1 MPPPAFSLSELA
13 PAQLI
18 DPRELRRRVSWT
30 NTPARGYN
38 VALMTIPL
46 PRCRPVAFALV
57 AMALCAALFGNATA
71 RSPLEQEWSPYSG
84 WALTSFELS
93 GVPGGLEG
101 ELKAGLA
108 QSGKSRLLRRPAL
121 PAFSARVLEEDIA
134 RIRLFLAREGY
145 PAAQVTPVAS
155 FDNTRK
161 RLGLILEI
169 APGPATRVAT
179 VDLQGWPQGLALPD
193 SAAGEMPRA
202 GRRFRDA
209 ELEASRQYLR
219 RYLRDRGFALAEV
232 TFEAHPTGDTT
243 ATVTAAVAPGDRYH
257 ITTVTTTGCSP
268 DLVPVTSRLTNL
280 KPPVLYSETRI
291 EEVAFDLRSTQL
303 YRQVTMSVSPE
314 APGELHLLATVEN
327 ARMRSVEAS
336 LGTWSDNPWM
346 VRAGWNHRNLF
357 GGGRGLDAQAAF
369 APHNQ
374 SVGGGLTWFGWLS
387 PRARTRTG
395 AGWVREDEEAY
406 QSREWRLDLT
416 QSLRLRSR
424 DVANLGVSISR
435 VSLTLFSEV
444 DQGLVDSQGGLF
456 EVFGNR
462 TWDRTDD
469 PLYPGGGGSAKLT
482 AIWAPPFG
490 LTDSP
495 YASMQGDV
503 SLYRPLGRFAV
514 LAGHTRVGLAVP
526 LGGSEAL
533 LPNRRFYAG
542 GYSSMRGYGRRQL
555 GPRDDD
561 GAPLGGGAVLIG
573 GVEARI
579 PLVWLFESA
588 VFVDAGQV
596 WWRPRDIRLA
606 DVAAAAGISFDVRT
620 PLGPVR
626 VGYAWNLGDVATGEP
641 KALAH
646 FGVGY
651 PW

>member
-1 MPPPAFSLSELA
+1 MTHSPTRYV
-13 PAQLI
+13 
-18 DPRELRRRVSWT
+18 PR
-30 NTPARGYN
+30 TP
-38 VALMTIPL
+38 T
-46 PRCRPVAFALV
+46 LV
-57 AMALCAALFGNATA
+57 VLALCAALAGTATA
-71 RSPLEQEWSPYSG
+71 RSPLEQAWSPYDG
-84 WALTSFELS
+84 WALTSFRLS
-93 GVPGGLEG
+93 GVPDGLEG
-101 ELKAGLA
+101 DLKAGLA
-108 QSGKSRLLRRPAL
+108 QSGKSRLLRRPVL
-121 PAFSARVLEEDIA
+121 PAFSVRALEEDIA

-145 PAAQVTPVAS
+145 PAATVVPVAS
-155 FDNTRK
+155 YDNTRRK
-161 RLGLILEI
+161 LGLVLEI
-169 APGPATRVAT
+169 APGPATSIASVA
-179 VDLQGWPQGLALPD
+179 VQGWPRGLAPPD
-193 SAAGEMPRA
+193 STAGEMPRA

-209 ELEASRQYLR
+209 ELDAARQYLR
-219 RYLRDRGFALAEV
+219 RHLRDQGFALAEV
-232 TFEAHPTGDTT
+232 TFAAQPASDTT
-243 ATVTAAVAPGDRYH
+243 VVVTAAVEPGDRYV
-257 ITTVTTTGCSP
+257 ITTVTATGCSP

-280 KPPVLYSETRI
+280 RPPVLYSETRI
-291 EEVAFDLRSTQL
+291 EEVAFDLKSTQL
-303 YRQVTMSVSPE
+303 YRQVTMSVAPD

-346 VRAGWNHRNLF
+346 VRAGWNHRNLL

-406 QSREWRLDLT
+406 ESREWRLDLT
-416 QSLRLRSR
+416 QSLRLRGR
-424 DVANLGVSISR
+424 DVANVGVSVSR
-435 VSLTLFSEV
+435 VSLTLLSEV
-444 DQGLVDSQGGLF
+444 DQSLVDSQGGLF

-462 TWDRTDD
+462 TWDWTDD
-469 PLYPGGGGSAKLT
+469 PLYPGVGGSAKLT
-482 AIWAPPFG
+482 ATWAPPIG

-495 YASMQGDV
+495 YASMRGDV
-503 SLYRPLGRFAV
+503 SLYRRLGRFAV

-542 GYSSMRGYGRRQL
+542 GYSTMRGYGRREL

-561 GAPLGGGAVLIG
+561 GAPRGGGAVLIG

-606 DVAAAAGISFDVRT
+606 DVAVAAGLGLDVRT

-626 VGYAWNLGDVATGEP
+626 LGYAWNLGDVALGEP